1 MSGLKV
7 RFKKFAVVNC
17 EKIQVKVEFII
28 LSNIELCFFN
38 FFFITFKIIILFFKL
53 YVSNHKTK
61 QKLKAH
67 HFIYIYI

>member
-38 FFFITFKIIILFFKL
+38 FFF
-53 YVSNHKTK
+53 H
-61 QKLKAH
+61 
-67 HFIYIYI
+67 YI